1 MKYNRM
7 PKQATLCLIIG
18 LLLATLTPI
27 INKHVA
33 IPDFAK
39 GFLTGLGL
47 TLEFIALVKIQRSK
61 KENQS
66 CQVLPVFKKID

>member
-7 PKQATLCLIIG
+7 PKQATLCLIMG
-18 LLLATLTPI
+18 LLLVTLTPI
-27 INKHVA
+27 INTRLA

-47 TLEFIALVKIQRSK
+47 TLEFIALVNIQRSK
-61 KENQS
+61 KENQR
-66 CQVLPVFKKID
+66 CQVFPVLKKIG